1 MLTAKEIL
9 EKHYKN
15 HEKRIAYPENVLAA
29 MIEYATLACE
39 EQRKLD
45 AQLVSEKMKG
55 AKGMCMA
62 IDILLTPLP
71 TLK

>member
-39 EQRKLD
+39 EQKILCSKD
-45 AQLVSEKMKG
+45 AQLAVRSNEREKVDREIRN
-55 AKGMCMA
+55 A
-62 IDILLTPLP
+62 PLP